1 MYTNKDASGNYQ
13 SFGFLAPDG
22 ISTEKNEVL
31 FPYHDK
37 QAPAYVATLAVT
49 VKQRDTFLQ
58 PAALTG
64 DVTINL
70 TIDSQVT
77 PGAKLYLKVK
87 EAANT
92 VDRAVV
98 LGTGFD
104 ADAADLSVVK
114 ATCVCR
120 VFVYDGA
127 AFVPVNQ

>member
-1 MYTNKDASGNYQ
+1 MYTNKDANGNFQ

-37 QAPAYVATLAVT
+37 QAPAYGATLAVT

-58 PAALTG
+58 PGALTG
-64 DVTINL
+64 NVTINL
-70 TIDSQVT
+70 TIDPQVT

-87 EAANT
+87 EAAGTANRT
-92 VDRAVV
+92 VT

-104 ADAADLSVVK
+104 DDGANVTVALS
-114 ATCVCR
+114 TTVCR
-120 VFVYDGA
+120 TFVYDGV
-127 AFVPVNQ
+127 AFVPENQ

>member
-1 MYTNKDASGNYQ
+1 MYTNKDANGNFQ

-22 ISTEKNEVL
+22 ISTEKNEAL

-37 QAPAYVATLAVT
+37 QTPAYGATLAVT

-58 PAALTG
+58 PEALTG
-64 DVTINL
+64 DVTLNL

-87 EAANT
+87 ETANSANRT
-92 VDRAVV
+92 VT

-104 ADAADLSVVK
+104 DDASNLTVVK
-114 ATCVCR
+114 ATCVCKT
-120 VFVYDGA
+120 FVYDGV
-127 AFVPVNQ
+127 AFVPENQ